1 MNLNKPKVINN
12 INNILINLN
21 ENNSDLKTKKKY
33 LDNKKN
39 AFLKKIN
46 TELDFKTHNFKNM
59 NNNNNKD
66 KISKMDNNTNKN
78 DKKINTN
85 NKYRYSNSNYAPKVQ
100 KDLFKNKI
108 IKTNNLIKS
117 SLAHQYS
124 ICFSKNNIAE
134 KMNSTQHKQSLI
146 KSKFNDSKI
155 IIAVIYR
162 NTRQNKINI
171 FYSNFK
177 YN

>member
-1 MNLNKPKVINN
+1 
-12 INNILINLN
+12 
-21 ENNSDLKTKKKY
+21 
-33 LDNKKN
+33 
-39 AFLKKIN
+39 
-46 TELDFKTHNFKNM
+46 M

-155 IIAVIYR
+155 INKFFLQNQNRVIVNYI
-162 NTRQNKINI
+162 NNKN
-171 FYSNFK
+171 NC
-177 YN
+177 